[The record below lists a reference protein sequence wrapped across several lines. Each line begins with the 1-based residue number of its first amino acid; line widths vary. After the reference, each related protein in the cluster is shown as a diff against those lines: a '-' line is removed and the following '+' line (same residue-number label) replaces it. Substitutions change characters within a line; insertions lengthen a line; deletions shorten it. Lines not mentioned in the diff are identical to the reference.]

1 MKDTLCFCAT
11 YSYFKEGALKALKR
25 DAMVLTRYVEVVCL
39 DPLDPLL
46 RYHLSKEGIWQ
57 GYLFYRKRFIKSRP
71 RGEALLFETFSSIPS
86 RVVHITVNKSSQKWL
101 WAKPVPGI
109 RIVECGVK
117 EESKQ
122 KIRRKRV
129 RGREEGTSARFVFR
143 RLLRSLCQLV
153 IQTSF
158 LVLKV
163 VNQATG
169 NQPHCVLNFHL

>member
-1 MKDTLCFCAT
+1 MSIERTLGMW
-11 YSYFKEGALKALKR
+11 KW
-25 DAMVLTRYVEVVCL
+25 
-39 DPLDPLL
+39 
-46 RYHLSKEGIWQ
+46 YHLSKEGIWQ

-71 RGEALLFETFSSIPS
+71 RGEALLFETFASIPS

-109 RIVECGVK
+109 RIVECGGK
-117 EESKQ
+117 EESKK

-143 RLLRSLCQLV
+143 RLFRPLCWLV